1 MDPQWSLRRAPDFS
15 CPNREVEMVA
25 LRSKPFSAL
34 IADDDPDFRET
45 LRLVLEPFLLTVE
58 AQSGEEAI
66 DILRERRVDI
76 VLVDMHM
83 HVLTGLETV
92 RIVKQFHA
100 VIPCILITADATDE
114 LRRDAQSAAAYSV
127 LKKPV
132 TRQELVNAV
141 SRALLSAYDDAEPLT
156 DSSIRGRGFPA

>member
-1 MDPQWSLRRAPDFS
+1 
-15 CPNREVEMVA
+15 MVA

-34 IADDDPDFRET
+34 IADDDPDFRNT

-127 LKKPV
+127 LKKPI
-132 TRQELVNAV
+132 TRHELVNVV
-141 SRALLSAYDDAEPLT
+141 SKALISAYDDAEPLT
-156 DSSIRGRGFPA
+156 DSSIRGSEFPA

>member
-1 MDPQWSLRRAPDFS
+1 
-15 CPNREVEMVA
+15 MVA
-25 LRSKPFSAL
+25 LRSRPFSAL
-34 IADDDPDFRET
+34 IADDDPDFRNV

-66 DILRERRVDI
+66 DILQHRSVDI

-100 VIPCILITADATDE
+100 LIPCILITADATDE
-114 LRRDAQSAAAYSV
+114 LRRDARSAAAYSV

-132 TRQELVNAV
+132 TRRELMDAV
-141 SRALLSAYDDAEPLT
+141 STALQSAYEDAEPLT
-156 DSSIRGRGFPA
+156 DA

>member
-1 MDPQWSLRRAPDFS
+1 
-15 CPNREVEMVA
+15 MVA

-45 LRLVLEPFLLTVE
+45 LRLVLEPFLTTVE
-58 AQSGEEAI
+58 ARSGEEAI
-66 DILRERRVDI
+66 DILQHHRVDI
-76 VLVDMHM
+76 VLIDMHM

-100 VIPCILITADATDE
+100 FIPCILITADATEE

-132 TRQELVNAV
+132 TRRELVDTV
-141 SRALLSAYDDAEPLT
+141 STALLSAYADARPLT
-156 DSSIRGRGFPA
+156 D

>member
-1 MDPQWSLRRAPDFS
+1 
-15 CPNREVEMVA
+15 MVA

-45 LRLVLEPFLLTVE
+45 LRLVLEPFLITVE

-66 DILRERRVDI
+66 DILRERSVDI

-100 VIPCILITADATDE
+100 VIPCILITADATEE

-132 TRQELVNAV
+132 TRRELMNTV
-141 SRALLSAYDDAEPLT
+141 STALRSAYQDAEPLM
-156 DSSIRGRGFPA
+156 GL

>member
-1 MDPQWSLRRAPDFS
+1 
-15 CPNREVEMVA
+15 MVA
-25 LRSKPFSAL
+25 RHSKPFSAL

-45 LRLVLEPFLLTVE
+45 LRLVLEPFLTTVE

-66 DILRERRVDI
+66 DLLQQRPVDI
-76 VLVDMHM
+76 LLIDMHM

-92 RIVKQFHA
+92 RIVKQYFS

-114 LRRDAQSAAAYSV
+114 LRQAARSAAAYSV

-132 TRQELVNAV
+132 TRRELVDTV
-141 SRALLSAYDDAEPLT
+141 STALVSAYSNARPLT
-156 DSSIRGRGFPA
+156 EL

>member
-1 MDPQWSLRRAPDFS
+1 
-15 CPNREVEMVA
+15 MVA

-34 IADDDPDFRET
+34 IADDDPDFRNT

-132 TRQELVNAV
+132 TRQELVTVV
-141 SRALLSAYDDAEPLT
+141 SRALISAYDDAEPLAA
-156 DSSIRGRGFPA
+156 S

>member
-1 MDPQWSLRRAPDFS
+1 MA
-15 CPNREVEMVA
+15 A

-45 LRLVLEPFLLTVE
+45 LRLVLEPFLITVE

-66 DILRERRVDI
+66 DILRERSVDI

-100 VIPCILITADATDE
+100 VIPCILITADATEE

-132 TRQELVNAV
+132 TRRELMNTV
-141 SRALLSAYDDAEPLT
+141 STALRSAYQDAEPLM
-156 DSSIRGRGFPA
+156 GL

>member
-1 MDPQWSLRRAPDFS
+1 
-15 CPNREVEMVA
+15 MVA

-156 DSSIRGRGFPA
+156 DSSMRG